1 MSIRHVAVG
10 ALAVLALIPLG
21 SCTSV
26 APVKVSAGD
35 QCFRCRRTISDE
47 RVASEIISAN
57 FVSKFRAPG
66 CMAKYLVDHPG
77 DGGTVFVTD
86 YTTGKIADY
95 DMMAQMIVQAKTVGL
110 TLVWSIVGTF
120 VILIVLRVV
129 VGLRPGTDQE
139 REGLDLVDHGERA
152 YNY

>member
-21 SCTSV
+21 SCTS
-26 APVKVSAGD
+26 ATPVKVTAGD
-35 QCFRCRRTISDE
+35 QCFRCRRTIPDE

-66 CMAKYLVDHPG
+66 CMAKYIVDHPA

-86 YTTGKIADY
+86 YTTGKMIAPEAAYFVPLTVNVNTGERDY
-95 DMMAQMIVQAKTVGL
+95 RAYRLKTVADL
-110 TLVWSIVGTF
+110 AAADLNTTPVDWTT
-120 VILIVLRVV
+120 VL
-129 VGLRPGTDQE
+129 
-139 REGLDLVDHGERA
+139 ERA
-152 YNY
+152 RS

>member
-66 CMAKYLVDHPG
+66 CMAKYLVDHPA

-86 YTTGKIADY
+86 YTTGKMLAPESAY
-95 DMMAQMIVQAKTVGL
+95 FVPLTVNVN
-110 TLVWSIVGTF
+110 T
-120 VILIVLRVV
+120 
-129 VGLRPGTDQE
+129 
-139 REGLDLVDHGERA
+139 GERDYRA
-152 YNY
+152 YRLKTSADLAAAALNTTAVDWNTVLERARS